1 MIGGVLLVAA
11 AVAAG
16 SPASLP
22 PSPESV
28 APAGAAVSAAPPAT
42 VTIED
47 VLRILRDRTPRTA
60 AERARVG
67 IAAAET
73 VAARVLPNPSLDFSS
88 THLTSGTNTG
98 AADVRQ
104 IVAGQPLLIF
114 GQRRERK
121 RSADLELKVAES
133 EVAADY
139 AERALAAR
147 QEFAR
152 LLVGQERLLVL
163 DDERGDL
170 DRVAKVVAG
179 RAAAGDKSRYD
190 ALRIDLELRQ
200 REAELSAA
208 QADVEEASASLAATL
223 GLPGWR
229 PAAAGPLEPAGL
241 TATDEEALW
250 NEAQNNA
257 PALMAARRD
266 QEAARQEIEV
276 ARHER
281 LPVPVLSAGG
291 EFTQDAE
298 STSFVAGLSVAL
310 PILDRGQGPIARAT
324 ARSGAADLELAA
336 RTAETRARLHG
347 AVAVLAQRRDTLE
360 RLDRDV
366 MGRLTEVRQM
376 SEEAYHEGQTDIL
389 DLLDAHRSR
398 AGARLAR
405 LDALE
410 ALIQAENE
418 VLALIGRADST
429 ATAASPAP

>member
-1 MIGGVLLVAA
+1 MIGDVLLVAA
-11 AVAAG
+11 ALAAG
-16 SPASLP
+16 SPASP
-22 PSPESV
+22 PSSPETAAS
-28 APAGAAVSAAPPAT
+28 AGAAVPGPPTT
-42 VTIED
+42 VSLED
-47 VLRILRDRTPRTA
+47 VFRILRDRTPRTA

-67 IAAAET
+67 IAGAET

-104 IVAGQPLLIF
+104 IVAGQPLLLF
-114 GQRRERK
+114 GQRRERR
-121 RSADLELKVAES
+121 RSADLQVQVAES

-147 QEFAR
+147 QEFAK
-152 LLVGQERLLVL
+152 LLVGQERARVL
-163 DDERGDL
+163 DDERADL

-179 RAAAGDKSRYD
+179 RATAGDRSRYD
-190 ALRIDLELRQ
+190 ALRIDLELHQ

-208 QADVEEASASLAATL
+208 RADVEEASGSLAATL

-229 PAAAGPLEPAGL
+229 PTAEGSLEPAGL
-241 TATDEEALW
+241 IATDEEALW
-250 NEAQNNA
+250 NQAQNNE
-257 PALMAARRD
+257 PALVAARRD

-298 STSFVAGLSVAL
+298 STSFVAGLSLAL

-347 AVAVLAQRRDTLE
+347 AVAILAQRRDTLE

-366 MGRLTEVRQM
+366 MGRLPEVRQM

-389 DLLDAHRSR
+389 DLLDALRSR
-398 AGARLAR
+398 AAARLAR

-410 ALIQAENE
+410 ALIQVENE

-429 ATAASPAP
+429 VTAGNPAP